1 MEHHTDKQR
10 CKQFAEP
17 LLQGLHC
24 LPVVDCFHCEQ
35 IWKEKACEILSQE
48 VMSLSII
55 ISWGKKKKKKKKAF
69 DQELTNICLRSEE
82 GGCDHVMATTN

>member
-55 ISWGKKKKKKKKAF
+55 ISWEKKKKKKKKH
-69 DQELTNICLRSEE
+69 LIRSSPIFVSGQRRE
-82 GGCDHVMATTN
+82 DVIT